1 MSIQLILCENIDK
14 LGKKGEVID
23 VSRGYARN
31 FLLPR
36 KLAMEVND
44 NNVLRM
50 GKEMKL
56 VVAKNAK
63 EKEENEA
70 LAARIEGVKLSFR
83 RKVHGD
89 ELYGSVSAVDVAE
102 ALEAKGHVVE
112 RRKIQLDEP
121 IKSLGEVSVT
131 AKLHPEVT
139 ATFTVIVEKEE
150 D

>member
-1 MSIQLILCENIDK
+1 MQLILCENVDK
-14 LGKKGEVID
+14 LGKRGQIVD

-44 NNVLRM
+44 NNVRRM
-50 GKEMKL
+50 EKEMK
-56 VVAKNAK
+56 VVAVKNAK
-63 EKEENEA
+63 EKEENEV
-70 LAARIEGVKLSFR
+70 LAAKIEGVKLSFR

-89 ELYGSVSAVDVAE
+89 ELYGSVSAGDVAE
-102 ALEAKGHVVE
+102 ALEAKGYTVE
-112 RRKIQLDEP
+112 KRKIQLDEP

-150 D
+150 E

>member
-1 MSIQLILCENIDK
+1 MQLILCENIDK
-14 LGKKGEVID
+14 LGKKGD
-23 VSRGYARN
+23 VVDVARGYARN

-44 NNVLRM
+44 NNVRRM

-56 VVAKNAK
+56 VAAKHAE
-63 EKEENEA
+63 EKEQYQA
-70 LAARIEGVKLSFR
+70 LAARFEGVKLSFR

-102 ALEAKGHVVE
+102 ALEAKGHVVDK
-112 RRKIQLDEP
+112 RKIQLDEP

-139 ATFTVIVEKEE
+139 ATFTVVVEKEE
-150 D
+150 E